1 MSFTYGYPMS
11 TVSPDGYP
19 MSTTSTL
26 LGGAWTPPAAGSSS
40 SFNLGQL
47 GLGMQVIGAIN
58 GAIGS
63 FYSSKA
69 QISALEFQADMAEIN
84 ARIAERGAQSVL
96 DQGQRQIGQLT
107 LRAGQL
113 KSSQRAA
120 MAANGIDLGTG
131 NAAEIQASTDIMKEI
146 DKNTIEANAV
156 RSAWGYRTQATSL
169 VNEAVVKRGTA
180 DGISPFGAVA
190 SSMLGNAGGVATSWY
205 MLNKAGAFNSPSNG
219 G

>member
-1 MSFTYGYPMS
+1 MIYGYPMS
-11 TVSPDGYP
+11 TVSADGYP

-26 LGGAWTPPAAGSSS
+26 LGGGAWPPPAASSS
-40 SFNLGQL
+40 SSMNLGQL

-63 FYSSKA
+63 FYSTKA
-69 QISALEFQADMAEIN
+69 QISALEFQSDMAEIN

-113 KSSQRAA
+113 KSSQRTA
-120 MAANGIDLGTG
+120 MAANGIDLGVG

-169 VNEAVVKRGTA
+169 QNEALVKRGTA
-180 DGISPFGAVA
+180 DAMSPFGAMT
-190 SSMLGNAGGVATSWY
+190 SSLLGNAGGVAMNWY
-205 MLNKAGAFNSPSNG
+205 QLNKAGAFNTPSNG
-219 G
+219 